1 MKVSKKKFEKQLLK
15 YINFRGIDIII
26 QTEDGRV
33 IPLTKNRVY
42 HNGYIINNIKKGMEE
57 KIPLKSIKKAE
68 FYII

>member
-1 MKVSKKKFEKQLLK
+1 MKVSKKEFEK
-15 YINFRGIDIII
+15 YINFRGIDITI

-33 IPLTKNRVY
+33 IPLTKNRSY
-42 HNGYIINNIKKGMEE
+42 SNGYIINYIKKGMEE